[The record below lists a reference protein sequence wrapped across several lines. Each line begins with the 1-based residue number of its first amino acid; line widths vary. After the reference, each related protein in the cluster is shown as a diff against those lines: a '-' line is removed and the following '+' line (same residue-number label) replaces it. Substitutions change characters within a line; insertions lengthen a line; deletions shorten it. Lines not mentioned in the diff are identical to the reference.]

1 MDTPLMANAFRV
13 LSLPADADSK
23 EIYRQQQ
30 RLQNALELGDPT
42 AATFYKFLPDL
53 TLGPELLLVAIHR
66 LERQRLLEELFWIHD
81 LGSEFDL
88 KSKTADTVLVE
99 LRAKLDQ
106 NTRQGAVAQHNLA
119 VMLTFLARE
128 LSGLRRFEYWAE
140 ALSHWQQTLDGDNF
154 WRFMSDR
161 IETIPGASGTTV
173 EDLRNQVKNVLQAAI
188 ADEMWSAIENKDYA
202 AIRLATE
209 LVLVH
214 QGLLDREVTLKAI
227 AEKLVND
234 GFVAI
239 GGVFDRVAGIAK
251 AGDPFIIRNALT
263 ASEHEILRISNA
275 FSETFKALG
284 PAVASA
290 GWDDARAKAY
300 EQLSVAY
307 FNLLHDAPAAL
318 RLLVEGQKLAHDVE
332 LKTRLGD
339 GWKHVQRDVLCAEG
353 LELARAGYTTS
364 AEQKFAGALSLST
377 PEQKPEV
384 EQLLENCGARVSL
397 IIFLPATNPGVSSNK
412 ATSRVMPSWN
422 SMPSG
427 SSTSTPLLASTS
439 SIFSTLLPS
448 TRCLRLSRNSG
459 SSFLIRQHSSAS
471 SLMESGSSE
480 VGACPRASDAS
491 FFLSSFF
498 FSRFFI
504 GSNGSA
510 TRKR

>member
-1 MDTPLMANAFRV
+1 MDTPLIANAFRV

-30 RLQNALELGDPT
+30 RLQNALELGGST
-42 AATFYKFLPDL
+42 AATFYEFLPDL

-66 LERQRLLEELFWIHD
+66 LEKQRLLEELFWIHD
-81 LGSEFDL
+81 LGGKFDL

-99 LRAKLDQ
+99 LRTKLDQ

-119 VMLTFLARE
+119 VILTFLARE
-128 LSGLRRFEYWAE
+128 LSGLRRFEYWSE

-154 WRFMSDR
+154 WRFMADR

-188 ADEMWSAIENKDYA
+188 ADELWSAIENKDYA
-202 AIRLATE
+202 AIRLAIE

-227 AEKLVND
+227 AEKLVKD

-239 GGVFDRVAGIAK
+239 GGVFDRIAEIAK

-275 FSETFKALG
+275 FSETFQALG

-318 RLLVEGQKLAHDVE
+318 RLLVEGQKLAHNVE

-339 GWKHVQRDVLCAEG
+339 GWKYIQRDIFCAEG
-353 LELARAGYTTS
+353 LEMMRSGDIIA
-364 AEQKFAGALSLST
+364 AEQKFADALSLST

-384 EQLLENCGARVSL
+384 EQLLENCGARAVGKRIVERVFEGSTQNPSL
-397 IIFLPATNPGVSSNK
+397 RTLTGICTALYGKRDFDSKSDTYVATQWFVLLFLPIFPIAAYRVRSAGKGSYYVYGRGPLSSSLK
-412 ATSRVMPSWN
+412 TFKQCI
-422 SMPSG
+422 
-427 SSTSTPLLASTS
+427 LLAAMV
-439 SIFSTLLPS
+439 LLLGWLF
-448 TRCLRLSRNSG
+448 RR
-459 SSFLIRQHSSAS
+459 
-471 SLMESGSSE
+471 
-480 VGACPRASDAS
+480 
-491 FFLSSFF
+491 
-498 FSRFFI
+498 
-504 GSNGSA
+504 
-510 TRKR
+510 